1 MTSAGLATQ
10 REMTQLCTAAHVTR
24 ICGSA
29 QDEQESGEQSEE
41 MGTVCFDSIL
51 LVENVTTGQPR
62 RAEAQNT
69 RVSGKNLA

>member
-1 MTSAGLATQ
+1 M
-10 REMTQLCTAAHVTR
+10 TR

-69 RVSGKNLA
+69 RVSSKNLA

>member
-1 MTSAGLATQ
+1 
-10 REMTQLCTAAHVTR
+10 MTQLCTAAHVTR

-51 LVENVTTGQPR
+51 LVENVTTKQ
-62 RAEAQNT
+62 RARKTSYAKM
-69 RVSGKNLA
+69 VVKDLA